1 MSKSLNKYMRKF
13 HRWLALPF
21 IVIILTLLL
30 TQGTVIGSLMQR
42 LQQIMILTLAV
53 TGAYLYLLPYWA
65 KWQRRGRTERKTTDR
80 VSA

>member
-21 IVIILTLLL
+21 IVIIITLLL
-30 TQGTVIGSLMQR
+30 TQGTPMGSVMQR
-42 LQQIMILTLAV
+42 LQQIMILTLAI

-65 KWQRRGRTERKTTDR
+65 RWQRRGRTERGTNSR
-80 VSA
+80 VRA

>member
-1 MSKSLNKYMRKF
+1 MSKSINKFMRKF

-21 IVIILTLLL
+21 IVIIILLLL
-30 TQGTVIGSLMQR
+30 TQGTPIGSIMQR
-42 LQQIMILTLAV
+42 LQQIMILTLAI

-65 KWQRRGRTERKTTDR
+65 KWQRRGRTGRSTTGR